1 MVNRLPTGDR
11 RGYCGWMADWPALR
25 PTRAESVLAVVF
37 LCLSLLELFASD
49 EQPPPTPLR
58 VVFAV
63 VPPLLVAYSRRWPAQ
78 VAAVLV
84 ADGLLASATESAPG
98 TLGVGFAWMAL
109 VFAVA
114 AWLPKPWPWL
124 AAVFV
129 ALTAEDLRTE
139 GYDAADMV
147 VDWAFLGF
155 AATVGRIVHI
165 RSARAETL
173 SHRLQLADSE
183 RDSRAQEAV
192 ARERAVIARELH
204 DIVAHSVSLMVVQ
217 AGTARPSAERV
228 DAELAGVLATI
239 ERSGREALSEL
250 RRLLGLLR
258 ADDGPDLQPVPDL
271 SRLDELI
278 DSVRSAGLD
287 VRATVDIAGS
297 IAPGVALCGYRAVQE
312 GLTNALRYAEGST
325 VDVTVAVNGSTL
337 RVRVQDQGGT
347 VPAGTLG
354 AGSGLIGLRERV
366 LLCGGQMVAGPSGAG
381 YLLEV
386 TLPTVDRALPM
397 VGGGQT

>member
-1 MVNRLPTGDR
+1 
-11 RGYCGWMADWPALR
+11 MAAWPALR

-58 VVFAV
+58 VLFAV

-84 ADGLLASATESAPG
+84 ADMLLASATRSAPE

-109 VFAVA
+109 VFAVT
-114 AWLPKPWPWL
+114 AWLPRPWPWL
-124 AAVFV
+124 TAVFL
-129 ALTAEDLRTE
+129 AGTAQDLRTD
-139 GYDAADMV
+139 GSDAADMF

-155 AATVGRIVHI
+155 AATVGRIVHV
-165 RSARAETL
+165 RGARAETL
-173 SHRLQLADSE
+173 SHRLRLADRE
-183 RDSRAQEAV
+183 RGARTQEAV

-250 RRLLGLLR
+250 RRLLGVLR
-258 ADDGPDLQPVPDL
+258 ADDDPDLGPVPDL
-271 SRLDELI
+271 SRLDELLE
-278 DSVRSAGLD
+278 SVRSAGLD
-287 VRATVDIAGS
+287 VRATVDIARR

-312 GLTNALRYAEGST
+312 GLTNALRYAEGSA
-325 VDVTVAVNGSTL
+325 VDVTVAVDGRTL
-337 RVRVQDQGGT
+337 RVGVQDYGGT
-347 VPAGTLG
+347 SSSEALG
-354 AGSGLIGLRERV
+354 GGSGLIGLRERV

-386 TLPTVDRALPM
+386 TLPTVDQALPM
-397 VGGGQT
+397 VEGGQP